1 MTKSDEGSDRSNQ
14 MQPSRSN
21 ATLQEARDVSV
32 PDFTLWGGIP
42 QDLLIPTHTES
53 ELMQSIQEVIDHV
66 GLDNRMI
73 IGIAD
78 LVPVDCD
85 FSRLQ
90 TVIKLIAAAA
100 DPS

>member
-1 MTKSDEGSDRSNQ
+1 MIAADVGHGVGS
-14 MQPSRSN
+14 
-21 ATLQEARDVSV
+21 EV
-32 PDFTLWGGIP
+32 PGVP
-42 QDLLIPTHTES
+42 EQLLIPGFPDQR
-53 ELMQSIQEVIDHV
+53 LQQAVIAHV
-66 GLDNRMI
+66 GQDNRMI

-78 LVPVDCD
+78 RVPVDCD